1 MKRDTRRGLRVVLS
15 VLHILI
21 QILLLWIVI
30 SKLGSRRGQNTE
42 QILINL
48 QGMFTHYIIMV
59 GAFCVYY
66 TSMALIA
73 RRNISQNKSK

>member
-1 MKRDTRRGLRVVLS
+1 MKRETRRGMRIVLS

-21 QILLLWIVI
+21 QILLLWIII
-30 SKLGSRRGQNTE
+30 SKLDPRRGQNTE

-48 QGMFTHYIIMV
+48 QSMFTHYITMF

-66 TSMALIA
+66 TTMTLIT
-73 RRNISQNKSK
+73 RRNISQNKS

>member
-1 MKRDTRRGLRVVLS
+1 MKRETRRGMRVVLS

-21 QILLLWIVI
+21 QVLLLWIVI
-30 SKLGSRRGQNTE
+30 NKLGPRRGQNTE

-48 QGMFTHYIIMV
+48 QSMFTHYIIMF
-59 GAFCVYY
+59 GAFCIYY
-66 TSMALIA
+66 TGMILIT